1 MNRSLLCLALALHS
15 LALHS
20 ALALAPSPEATS
32 PGPADTPKLAQKAE
46 RYYLARDWDDAVKL
60 YGQLVTLNPASGMYR
75 YRLGDSLLNAKRYD
89 EAIGPLTE
97 AIELGAFQHGPVKW
111 VHRGEA
117 AYLLSAAYAGLGDK
131 PKAIEAAKL
140 SLKQGLRS
148 IRKFRDKKFDPIA
161 EDTEFRKLVW
171 ADMDNVDELTRD
183 DRFRRDLKFAVH
195 ELKRLH
201 FAPFRA
207 HSEEQIDSLV
217 ATLGADVP
225 QLTDD
230 QIYVRM
236 LAIISAFGD
245 GHTRWLRDTP
255 TLPVALFVYPE
266 GLHVL
271 GASKQHADLVG
282 AKILE
287 IGGRPADQALS
298 EVMAIAPVEN
308 RMTARWE
315 AAGLMRSIA
324 ILRGLQIAPAGGPV
338 KLKLEDAAGTVRDVE
353 LDASE
358 EPLKREDY
366 VFEVPG
372 CSADLPHCLRNR
384 AETFWHEV
392 LPDGKTVYCQL
403 NGIGHGKQLFN
414 RYFESLFAEIESAGI
429 ERLVLDLRWNGG
441 GNTFLNAPLI
451 EGILRSE
458 KFRKPGNLFV
468 IVGRNTFSA
477 AINTTVDLERRTTAI
492 LVGEPP
498 SSPPNFVGESVE
510 VVLPA
515 SRWPLSISDLWW
527 QTSYPMDYR
536 QMITPQIYV
545 APSAAA
551 LRAHRDPVMEAIE
564 AYIAANPA
572 KS

>member
-1 MNRSLLCLALALHS
+1 MNRSLFWLAILLQATCALAQ
-15 LALHS
+15 
-20 ALALAPSPEATS
+20 SPTAK
-32 PGPADTPKLAQKAE
+32 PIGPADTPALAQKAE
-46 RYYLARDWDDAVKL
+46 RYYLARDWDAAIKQ
-60 YGQLVTLNPASGMYR
+60 YRQLVELNPTSGMYQ
-75 YRLGDSLLNAKRYD
+75 YRLGDSLLNAKQY
-89 EAIGPLTE
+89 EQAIEPLRQ

-117 AYLLSAAYAGLGDK
+117 AYLLAAAYAGRGDK
-131 PKAIEAAKL
+131 EKAIDAART
-140 SLKQGLRS
+140 SLKQGLRN
-148 IRKFRDKKFDPIA
+148 IRKFRDSKFESIAADP
-161 EDTEFRKLVW
+161 EFRELSW
-171 ADMDNVDELTRD
+171 LDMDDVAGLSRD

-201 FAPFRA
+201 YAPFRA
-207 HSEEQIDSLV
+207 HPEAEIDSLV
-217 ATLGADVP
+217 AALVAEIP

-245 GHTRWLRDTP
+245 GHTRWLRETP
-255 TLPVALFVYPE
+255 QLPLALFVYPE

-271 GASKQHADLVG
+271 GASSQHSDLVG

-287 IGGRPADQALS
+287 IGGRPIE
-298 EVMAIAPVEN
+298 EVLAQGISLAPVEN

-315 AAGLMRSIA
+315 AAGLLRSLTV
-324 ILRGLQIAPAGGPV
+324 LRGLSLAPADGPV
-338 KLKLEDAAGTVRDVE
+338 KLKIEDAKGSVREVE
-353 LDASE
+353 LTAPE
-358 EPLKREDY
+358 KRLNREDY
-366 VFEVPG
+366 AFSVPG
-372 CSADLPHCLRNR
+372 CTTELPRCMRNR
-384 AETFWHEV
+384 HEIFWHEI
-392 LPDGKTVYCQL
+392 LPDGETMYCQL
-403 NGIGHGKQLFN
+403 NGIGHGKQFFH
-414 RYFESLFAEIESAGI
+414 RYFEKLFAEIESAGV

-468 IVGRNTFSA
+468 IVSRNTFSA

-536 QMITPQIYV
+536 QMISPQIY
-545 APSAAA
+545 APPTAAA
-551 LRAHRDPVMEAIE
+551 LRAHRDPAMEAIE